1 MGAARVLAM
10 ARGFVALVV
19 ACSIAAAAA
28 APAKPNG
35 IFTEMSP
42 DGILVETRQHPSEL
56 PKFLQAKV
64 PAPKVALGNTAH
76 EAFTKNPFITVAGET
91 IEMQIEAAVGG
102 GGQGGP
108 PEALKPPQGP
118 PEGDAP
124 ELPECHAEC
133 ISKDESGATCNVE
146 SCKGCNDAC
155 DGSHDFLMQMGDHS
169 CHDACFDGDDCA
181 GCGEL
186 GCHAACADDS
196 DGPEE
201 MPECHKDCIMQDEEP
216 EKCDPEGCGHYH
228 YDGYGGGSGSGMF
241 LPECGPCI
249 QKFDDNGGCEIWA
262 SGDDPMTA
270 VPDECMNHMH
280 CAEEALMHCTDQLP
294 CGMCVADFADAGGC
308 KVWMEGGDP
317 TDLVPPM
324 CYHCG
329 DAAAMHCF
337 NSEGQHGPEGAEE
350 KDCGQCASEFSQN
363 GGCQVW
369 KAGLDVK
376 EYIPDGC
383 DDSCAEEAEIE
394 CGMEQHAVVKAIVK
408 EMKQQ
413 MTLAGISPDDITDDA
428 LQAYAVAMA
437 IELGLYDEETKAIKP
452 GSSVECRVVSNEER
466 AATLL
471 QADAT
476 VPETDLL
483 TVGDDSA
490 TLEFTTQ
497 TDNVAVSGD
506 SVTASGF
513 ADAVNTANSDQGTSA
528 PAVDA
533 SSITVEAASESTSS
547 TEETKTEE
555 SGASSTVPTLLAGC
569 LVVATAL
576 FTKA

>member
-1 MGAARVLAM
+1 MG
-10 ARGFVALVV
+10 
-19 ACSIAAAAA
+19 SS
-28 APAKPNG
+28 G
-35 IFTEMSP
+35 I
-42 DGILVETRQHPSEL
+42 
-56 PKFLQAKV
+56 
-64 PAPKVALGNTAH
+64 N
-76 EAFTKNPFITVAGET
+76 
-91 IEMQIEAAVGG
+91 
-102 GGQGGP
+102 
-108 PEALKPPQGP
+108 
-118 PEGDAP
+118 
-124 ELPECHAEC
+124 
-133 ISKDESGATCNVE
+133 
-146 SCKGCNDAC
+146 
-155 DGSHDFLMQMGDHS
+155 
-169 CHDACFDGDDCA
+169 
-181 GCGEL
+181 
-186 GCHAACADDS
+186 
-196 DGPEE
+196 
-201 MPECHKDCIMQDEEP
+201 
-216 EKCDPEGCGHYH
+216 
-228 YDGYGGGSGSGMF
+228 
-241 LPECGPCI
+241 
-249 QKFDDNGGCEIWA
+249 
-262 SGDDPMTA
+262 
-270 VPDECMNHMH
+270 
-280 CAEEALMHCTDQLP
+280 
-294 CGMCVADFADAGGC
+294 
-308 KVWMEGGDP
+308 

-376 EYIPDGC
+376 EYIPEGC
-383 DDSCAEEAEIE
+383 DESCKDEAEIE
-394 CGMEQHAVVKAIVK
+394 CGMEQHEVVKAIVK

-413 MTLAGISPDDITDDA
+413 MTLAGISPDDVTDDA
-428 LQAYAVAMA
+428 LQAYAIAMA

-452 GSSVECRVVSNEER
+452 GSSVECRVVSTEER

-497 TDNVAVSGD
+497 TDSVAVSGD